1 MLDYEWMFYFYL
13 IIWFIS
19 CSVYAIYIHR
29 AHAHG
34 SITVSSNFGYF
45 ARTWLWYIGFW
56 YPGDSVR
63 SFVAGHRKHHATSDT
78 VDDPHSPLYYSKQ
91 ELFFTQ
97 EPSPTSP
104 AYYLT
109 PDEIEKWA
117 SDVPIYTDWLEHQFA
132 KYSNYRYPVGGI
144 LVLIMFGVWGPVVGC
159 FLLFFIQILLRSH
172 NYLSHTIG
180 YRNRPAKGADRSR
193 NIFPIGLLFFGEE
206 LAANHHDDTTKA
218 KFSEK
223 WWEFDLTWGIIVI
236 LKFFGLVK
244 LNSTKYYNTGV

>member
-1 MLDYEWMFYFYL
+1 MFDYQWMVLFYL
-13 IIWFIS
+13 IVFFIT
-19 CSVYAIYIHR
+19 CNVYAIYIHR
-29 AHAHG
+29 AFAHR
-34 SITVSSNFGYF
+34 SITLNSKFIYF
-45 ARTWLWYIGFW
+45 SRIWLWYIGFW

-63 SFVAGHRKHHATSDT
+63 AFVAGHRKHHATSDT
-78 VDDPHSPLYYSKQ
+78 IDDPHSPLYYSKLD
-91 ELFFTQ
+91 LFFTQ

-109 PDEIEKWA
+109 PEEIEKWA
-117 SDVPIYTDWLEHQFA
+117 GDIPIYNDWLEQRLA
-132 KYSNYRYPVGGI
+132 QYSKYRYPIGGI
-144 LVLIMFGVWGPVVGC
+144 LMLIMFGIWGVIIGIGLI
-159 FLLFFIQILLRSH
+159 FYIQLHLRAH

-193 NIFPIGLLFFGEE
+193 NMFPIGLLYVGEE

-223 WWEFDLTWGIIVI
+223 WWEFDLAYGMILI

-244 LNSTKYYNTGV
+244 INSTK